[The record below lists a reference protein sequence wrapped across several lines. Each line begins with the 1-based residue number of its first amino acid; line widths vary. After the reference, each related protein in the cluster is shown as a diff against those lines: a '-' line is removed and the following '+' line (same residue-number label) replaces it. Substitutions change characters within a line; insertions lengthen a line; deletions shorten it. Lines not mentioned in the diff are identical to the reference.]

1 MILREGL
8 TAGQANT
15 LLLLEGFVSVSLQ
28 MIALRQIVPFV
39 GSSVPVTS
47 IVITGF
53 LVALALGYRA
63 GGRHS
68 GGLIIRLERNLL
80 IVAGLIGL
88 ALSYVV
94 AGLLFETAFHL
105 VRYPLIAVTLY
116 VVLLLMPVVY
126 LLSETVVLLVHF
138 KQGSHAAQQA
148 GDTFTL
154 STWGN
159 VAGGLITTLVI
170 MYFFGIGWA
179 VLINTA
185 AILLAFMILPSARRV
200 RKSLAAVSV
209 LLLALVVNVG
219 FEQYS
224 FFATT
229 AYANYRTVEMS
240 DGSHILDINNSNASR
255 AAENGEGHPYI
266 EYFESLLFDGESA
279 LRPESILVLGAGGFT
294 FGRGRDMGNTRI
306 EYVDVDATLEEVAL
320 ELPAINDVN
329 GQFVVAD
336 ARAHLLATNATY
348 DAILVDTFSH
358 ATSVP
363 AHLLTVEFFELVRE
377 RLAPNGS
384 LMINVIAKKGQPSRF
399 RRGFDNTVRTVFA
412 DCQQHEISRA
422 LISVSNVLY
431 TCTRSDTDEYQVV
444 YSDQNTRGSVDSAVR

>member
-138 KQGSHAAQQA
+138 KQG
-148 GDTFTL
+148 
-154 STWGN
+154 
-159 VAGGLITTLVI
+159 
-170 MYFFGIGWA
+170 
-179 VLINTA
+179 
-185 AILLAFMILPSARRV
+185 
-200 RKSLAAVSV
+200 
-209 LLLALVVNVG
+209 
-219 FEQYS
+219 
-224 FFATT
+224 
-229 AYANYRTVEMS
+229 
-240 DGSHILDINNSNASR
+240 
-255 AAENGEGHPYI
+255 
-266 EYFESLLFDGESA
+266 
-279 LRPESILVLGAGGFT
+279 
-294 FGRGRDMGNTRI
+294 
-306 EYVDVDATLEEVAL
+306 
-320 ELPAINDVN
+320 
-329 GQFVVAD
+329 
-336 ARAHLLATNATY
+336 
-348 DAILVDTFSH
+348 
-358 ATSVP
+358 
-363 AHLLTVEFFELVRE
+363 
-377 RLAPNGS
+377 
-384 LMINVIAKKGQPSRF
+384 
-399 RRGFDNTVRTVFA
+399 
-412 DCQQHEISRA
+412 
-422 LISVSNVLY
+422 
-431 TCTRSDTDEYQVV
+431 
-444 YSDQNTRGSVDSAVR
+444 